1 MVCVSSGLVRT
12 RSPWLMLDVQALPS
26 LKVTL
31 ALPANGLLS
40 LAASGVHEPAR
51 SVEVKD
57 RKYRPAPPSASTI
70 MRYWFVP
77 LRAYTCSA
85 SNRFSLVSVMMV
97 VALGKVPGKLSIGI
111 EER

>member
-12 RSPWLMLDVQALPS
+12 RSPLLMSLVQTLPS

-77 LRAYTCSA
+77 LIAYTCSA
-85 SNRFSLVSVMMV
+85 SNRFDVVSLMTAAPVGNV
-97 VALGKVPGKLSIGI
+97 LGKLPIGI
-111 EER
+111 DDR